1 MTAQKCFHNLK
12 SWFMPKT
19 LEIFDACFEEIILNE
34 QLQKYVNFMRNM
46 NSLYEV
52 KGA

>member
-1 MTAQKCFHNLK
+1 MLSQFEKLVYA
-12 SWFMPKT
+12 KT

>member
-1 MTAQKCFHNLK
+1 MVSQFEKLVYA
-12 SWFMPKT
+12 KT
-19 LEIFDACFEEIILNE
+19 REIFDACFEEIILNE
-34 QLQKYVNFMRNM
+34 QLQKYANFIHNM